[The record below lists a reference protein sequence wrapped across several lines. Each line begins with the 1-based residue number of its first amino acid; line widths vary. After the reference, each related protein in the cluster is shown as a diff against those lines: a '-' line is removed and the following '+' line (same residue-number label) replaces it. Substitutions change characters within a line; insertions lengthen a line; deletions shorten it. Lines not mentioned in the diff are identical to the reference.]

1 MGGAVIHGKWGKDI
15 RLGDDKRPVTII
27 PQSEDNLYNVRN
39 GEILTD
45 EFGIP
50 LTTEIEEIF
59 VPDATTKRATSIV
72 FPEKPEDFK
81 NIVKNEPVGIVTATY
96 GHDLDVY
103 VSTRVAQAGGGNV
116 SFAST
121 VALAA
126 GGITTLELYPYVEV
140 KTIDD
145 QGDEYNRLY
154 FEDSVGI
161 KTTVK
166 VQAGDQVTG
175 SHIKPGTFVSRV
187 NLSRLVL
194 TKT

>member
-1 MGGAVIHGKWGKDI
+1 MANGGKDI

-81 NIVKNEPVGIVTATY
+81 KY
-96 GHDLDVY
+96 
-103 VSTRVAQAGGGNV
+103 S
-116 SFAST
+116 
-121 VALAA
+121 
-126 GGITTLELYPYVEV
+126 
-140 KTIDD
+140 K
-145 QGDEYNRLY
+145 
-154 FEDSVGI
+154 
-161 KTTVK
+161 K
-166 VQAGDQVTG
+166 
-175 SHIKPGTFVSRV
+175 
-187 NLSRLVL
+187 
-194 TKT
+194 

>member
-1 MGGAVIHGKWGKDI
+1 MANGGKDI

-103 VSTRVAQAGGGNV
+103 VSTRVAQV
-116 SFAST
+116 SEAEMY
-121 VALAA
+121 L
-126 GGITTLELYPYVEV
+126 LHQLLLLLLVESPHWNYIH
-140 KTIDD
+140 T
-145 QGDEYNRLY
+145 
-154 FEDSVGI
+154 
-161 KTTVK
+161 
-166 VQAGDQVTG
+166 
-175 SHIKPGTFVSRV
+175 
-187 NLSRLVL
+187 
-194 TKT
+194 

>member
-1 MGGAVIHGKWGKDI
+1 MANGGKDI

-81 NIVKNEPVGIVTATY
+81 NIVKNERVGIVTATY

-103 VSTRVAQAGGGNV
+103 VSTRVAQAE
-116 SFAST
+116 AEMY
-121 VALAA
+121 L
-126 GGITTLELYPYVEV
+126 LHQLLLLLLVESPHWNYIH
-140 KTIDD
+140 T
-145 QGDEYNRLY
+145 
-154 FEDSVGI
+154 
-161 KTTVK
+161 
-166 VQAGDQVTG
+166 
-175 SHIKPGTFVSRV
+175 
-187 NLSRLVL
+187 
-194 TKT
+194 

>member
-1 MGGAVIHGKWGKDI
+1 MANGGKDI

-103 VSTRVAQAGGGNV
+103 VSTRVAQTWRRKCIFCINCC
-116 SFAST
+116 SCCWWNHHT
-121 VALAA
+121 
-126 GGITTLELYPYVEV
+126 GI
-140 KTIDD
+140 ISI
-145 QGDEYNRLY
+145 RR
-154 FEDSVGI
+154 S
-161 KTTVK
+161 
-166 VQAGDQVTG
+166 
-175 SHIKPGTFVSRV
+175 
-187 NLSRLVL
+187 
-194 TKT
+194 